1 MGCPDLIIEIIS
13 PSTATID
20 RIDKQAYGKGGV
32 KEYWKWVQQTNW

>member
-1 MGCPDLIIEIIS
+1 M
-13 PSTATID
+13 D